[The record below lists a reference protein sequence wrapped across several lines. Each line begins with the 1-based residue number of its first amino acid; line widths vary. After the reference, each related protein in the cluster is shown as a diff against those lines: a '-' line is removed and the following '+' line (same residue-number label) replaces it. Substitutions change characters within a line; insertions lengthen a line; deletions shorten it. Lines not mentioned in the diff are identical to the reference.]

1 MSKFKSQSDAAQ
13 GRFKVG
19 DRVVTYEP
27 GIIGEEYAGIV
38 GLVTKVLSD
47 DSVCILYPDGITQW
61 CIPEEDKLQYAPEM
75 ESPDVDTFDAVSKP
89 SHYNHSGGIECI
101 DYIRQVLGKEGFIA
115 YCRGNQIKYQH
126 RAMYKGKPVED
137 LEKAHQ
143 YNAWAI
149 EALKETEE

>member
-1 MSKFKSQSDAAQ
+1 MGKFDIGSEVMVTD
-13 GRFKVG
+13 
-19 DRVVTYEP
+19 DRISGHGFEIGELVT
-27 GIIGEEYAGIV
+27 IIGISNYGDIKYACKGFDDRLWWLSGEELE
-38 GLVTKVLSD
+38 LV
-47 DSVCILYPDGITQW
+47 
-61 CIPEEDKLQYAPEM
+61 
-75 ESPDVDTFDAVSKP
+75 ESLKIDTFDAVSKP

-149 EALKETEE
+149 EALKE

>member
-1 MSKFKSQSDAAQ
+1 MSKFDIGS
-13 GRFKVG
+13 KV
-19 DRVVTYEP
+19 RVVDDSISGHGFE
-27 GIIGEEYAGIV
+27 IGE
-38 GLVTKVLSD
+38 LVTIIYISDSGDIKYVCKGFDDRLWWLSEGEFER
-47 DSVCILYPDGITQW
+47 VE
-61 CIPEEDKLQYAPEM
+61 IPEF
-75 ESPDVDTFDAVSKP
+75 DTFDAVSKP

-126 RAMYKGKPVED
+126 RAMYKGKPIED

-149 EALKETEE
+149 EALKDGM